1 MCTSVSRS
9 LMSEISRVLTLCLCP
24 LPRSCDQALLW
35 LPAASEAPHAS
46 HLPAPAAGHH
56 VGWTQTQDL
65 QFLAQHRTLD
75 TVQKMR
81 LGTFAVVPELVF
93 LSLCNMFIFI
103 VQLRK
108 HFMGWLQS
116 RHRSQTLWNIV
127 GGHSLYVI
135 INVEKHGYY
144 CSTAPLSGTNTTTA
158 ASHRTD
164 TLHRKS
170 PAWREDF
177 FICWL
182 IYFQVFNVCQLSTV
196 PNY

>member
-46 HLPAPAAGHH
+46 HIPAPAAGHH

-81 LGTFAVVPELVF
+81 DSVH
-93 LSLCNMFIFI
+93 SRLCLNSCFYPSVTFIFI

-108 HFMGWLQS
+108 HFIGWLQS

-127 GGHSLYVI
+127 GGRSRYVI
-135 INVEKHGYY
+135 INVKKDGYH
-144 CSTAPLSGTNTTTA
+144 CSTAPLFGTNTTT